1 MADTLLDRRGP
12 GGELILDEMRL
23 SADDLRAIDKVFI
36 VACGSSYHA
45 ALVAKYA
52 IEHWVKVPAEVDIA
66 SEFRYRDPVLNERTL
81 CVGVSQSGETLDT
94 SEAMR
99 EAARLGAKVLV
110 VSNVVDS
117 SMARAADGVLY
128 TRAGPEIGVASTKC
142 HLAQIVALEVLGLYL
157 AQILGTQPA
166 SEINDDPQRHG
177 GPAGARHRGAGAGGR
192 RRRRGGQAD
201 RRPRLLLPRAPR
213 RLSRSRSRA
222 RSS

>member
-1 MADTLLDRRGP
+1 M
-12 GGELILDEMRL
+12 
-23 SADDLRAIDKVFI
+23 FI

-52 IEHWVKVPAEVDIA
+52 IERWVKLPTEVDIA

-94 SEAMR
+94 AEAMR

-157 AQILGTQPA
+157 AQIMGSLPQSGDQR
-166 SEINDDPQRHG
+166 DPQRDG
-177 GPAGARHRGAGAGGR
+177 GPARAGGQRAGAGFATSTRWR
-192 RRRRGGQAD
+192 R
-201 RRPRLLLPRAPR
+201 
-213 RLSRSRSRA
+213 S
-222 RSS
+222 

>member
-1 MADTLLDRRGP
+1 M
-12 GGELILDEMRL
+12 
-23 SADDLRAIDKVFI
+23 FI

-52 IEHWVKVPAEVDIA
+52 IEHWVKLPAEVDIA

-94 SEAMR
+94 SEALR

-166 SEINDDPQRHG
+166 SEIDGILDAMEVLP
-177 GPAGARHRGAGAGGR
+177 GPRRRGAGPGGR
-192 RRRRGGQAD
+192 RRRRGRQAD
-201 RRPRLLLPRAPR
+201 RRPGLLLPRAPR
-213 RLSRSRSRA
+213 RLSRSRWRA
-222 RSS
+222 R

>member
-1 MADTLLDRRGP
+1 
-12 GGELILDEMRL
+12 MRL
-23 SADDLRAIDKVFI
+23 SPDDLRNIDKVFI

-52 IEHWVKVPAEVDIA
+52 IEHWVKLPTEVDIA
-66 SEFRYRDPVLNERTL
+66 SEFRYRDPVLNARTL

-94 SEAMR
+94 SEALH

-110 VSNVVDS
+110 VTNVVDS

-142 HLAQIVALEVLGLYL
+142 HLAQIVALEILGLYL
-157 AQILGTQPA
+157 AQVLGTRAGVGDQR
-166 SEINDDPQRHG
+166 DPRRHG
-177 GPAGARHRGAGAGGR
+177 EPARPGVRGAGAGRR

-201 RRPRLLLPRAPR
+201 RRP
-213 RLSRSRSRA
+213 
-222 RSS
+222 

>member
-1 MADTLLDRRGP
+1 MSTGS
-12 GGELILDEMRL
+12 RL
-23 SADDLRAIDKVFI
+23 
-36 VACGSSYHA
+36 
-45 ALVAKYA
+45 
-52 IEHWVKVPAEVDIA
+52 PTEVDIA

-99 EAARLGAKVLV
+99 EAKRLGAKVLV

-166 SEINDDPQRHG
+166 
-177 GPAGARHRGAGAGGR
+177 AR
-192 RRRRGGQAD
+192 
-201 RRPRLLLPRAPR
+201 
-213 RLSRSRSRA
+213 
-222 RSS
+222 

>member
-1 MADTLLDRRGP
+1 M
-12 GGELILDEMRL
+12 
-23 SADDLRAIDKVFI
+23 
-36 VACGSSYHA
+36 ACGSSYHA

-52 IEHWVKVPAEVDIA
+52 IEHWVKLPTEVDIA

-94 SEAMR
+94 SEALR

-157 AQILGTQPA
+157 AQIAGTLPA
-166 SEINDDPQRHG
+166 AAANERARRHG
-177 GPAGARHRGAGAGGR
+177 DAAGPGERH
-192 RRRRGGQAD
+192 
-201 RRPRLLLPRAPR
+201 PRAR
-213 RLSRSRSRA
+213 RTTWTTWRRS
-222 RSS
+222 